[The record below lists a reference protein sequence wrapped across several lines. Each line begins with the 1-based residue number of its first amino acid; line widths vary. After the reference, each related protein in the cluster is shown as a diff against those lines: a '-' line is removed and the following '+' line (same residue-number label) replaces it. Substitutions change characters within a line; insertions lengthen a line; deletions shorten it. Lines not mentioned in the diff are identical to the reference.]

1 MEVIIIAKTETLHIR
16 IKPNLKLSSETI
28 LKQLGLSTAN
38 AINIFLQQVVLTGGL
53 PFPVK
58 LLKPNAETIAAIK
71 EARKI
76 SKTGKGF
83 STVDDLMKELNL

>member
-1 MEVIIIAKTETLHIR
+1 MEVIIMAKTETLHVR
-16 IKPNLKLSSETI
+16 IDPNLKLSAETT
-28 LKQLGLSTAN
+28 LKQLGLSTAD
-38 AINIFLQQVVLTGGL
+38 AINIFLRQVILIGGL

-83 STVDDLMKELNL
+83 STIDDLMKELNL

>member
-1 MEVIIIAKTETLHIR
+1 MMAKTETLHVR
-16 IKPNLKLSSETI
+16 IDPNLKLSAEII
-28 LKQLGLSTAN
+28 LKQLGLSTAD
-38 AINIFLQQVVLTGGL
+38 AINIFLRQVILNEGL

-58 LLKPNAETIAAIK
+58 LLKPNAETIAAME

-83 STVDDLMKELNL
+83 STANDLMKELDL

>member
-1 MEVIIIAKTETLHIR
+1 MAKTETLHVR
-16 IKPNLKLSSETI
+16 IDPNLKLSAEIT
-28 LKQLGLSTAN
+28 LKQLGLSTAD
-38 AINIFLQQVVLTGGL
+38 AINIFLRQVILTGGL

-58 LLKPNAETIAAIK
+58 LLKPNAETIAAME

-83 STVDDLMKELNL
+83 STTNDLIKELNL

>member
-1 MEVIIIAKTETLHIR
+1 MEMTFNFMIFYKKTDFLVMKIINR
-16 IKPNLKLSSETI
+16 
-28 LKQLGLSTAN
+28 
-38 AINIFLQQVVLTGGL
+38 
-53 PFPVK
+53 
-58 LLKPNAETIAAIK
+58 LKPNAEIIAAIK

>member
-1 MEVIIIAKTETLHIR
+1 MAKTETLHIR
-16 IKPNLKLSSETI
+16 IEPNLKLSAEIT
-28 LKQLGLSTAN
+28 LKQLGLSTAD
-38 AINIFLQQVVLTGGL
+38 AINIFLQQVILTGGL

-71 EARKI
+71 EAHKI